1 MKKKRIIAIAGKKG
15 SGKDTVGRIIT
26 ELYPEFKR
34 RAFADGIRNIIVST
48 FDIAPWKLEDRTEK
62 EKPIEKLW
70 GKSPRDL
77 MKDVGDGLRAS
88 VHRDIWVDVLFD
100 GIRDLDEVVIT
111 DLRFKNEF
119 KKCREGGVFIIKVVR
134 PEIDSSDTHISEVDL
149 DDIPDSEFD
158 AVIVNDGSLEQLKEK
173 VNELSRGF

>member
-15 SGKDTVGRIIT
+15 SGKDTVGDMF
-26 ELYPEFKR
+26 PEFKR
-34 RAFADGIRNIIVST
+34 RAFADSIKSFISDA

-62 EKPIEKLW
+62 EKPMEKWW

-77 MKDVGDGLRAS
+77 MKDVGDSLRAGVS
-88 VHRDIWVDVLFD
+88 KDIWVNILFD
-100 GIRDLDEVVIT
+100 RIRDLDNIIIT

-119 KKCREGGVFIIKVVR
+119 KRCKEEGVFIIKVVR

-158 AVIVNDGSLEQLKEK
+158 AIIVNDGSLDELKQKVEQLW
-173 VNELSRGF
+173 ELIKN

>member
-1 MKKKRIIAIAGKKG
+1 MKKRTIIAIAGKKG
-15 SGKDTVGRIIT
+15 SGKDTLGNMFP
-26 ELYPEFKR
+26 ELKK
-34 RAFADGIRNIIVST
+34 RAFADSIKSFLVDA

-62 EKPIEKLW
+62 EKPMDKWW

-77 MKDVGDGLRAS
+77 MKDVGDGLRERVS
-88 VHRDIWVDVLFD
+88 KDIWVDILFD
-100 GIRDLDEVVIT
+100 KIRDLDNIIIT

-119 KKCREGGVFIIKVVR
+119 KRCKEEGVFIIKVVR

-158 AVIVNDGSLEQLKEK
+158 AIVVNDRSLEELQEKAKQLWQQIK
-173 VNELSRGF
+173 N

>member
-26 ELYPEFKR
+26 DVRPEFKKR
-34 RAFADGIRNIIVST
+34 DFADSIKSFLVDA

-62 EKPIEKLW
+62 EKPMDKWW

-119 KKCREGGVFIIKVVR
+119 KKCKEGGVFIIKVVR

-158 AVIVNDGSLEQLKEK
+158 AIIVNDGSLERLKEK
-173 VNELSRGF
+173 VNELSRRF